1 MLNRNFEA
9 LTVNGKLDMSAKNIL
24 AGSPVTLGENG
35 YKLATS
41 ADVVAG
47 LSVNYFCDFN
57 DEVANGDFHADSGKI
72 AVVKIAQVTLMADV
86 YFDAEGVKK
95 TVSPFA
101 ADVFEINDTVYVNAD
116 GKITKTKPADA
127 KTALGTVVK
136 FDDTHN
142 VLVLDL
148 MPVAA

>member
-1 MLNRNFEA
+1 MLNRDFEA

-24 AGSPVTLGENG
+24 AGSPVTMGENG
-35 YKLATS
+35 YKLAT
-41 ADVVAG
+41 AGDVVAG

-57 DEVANGDFHADSGKI
+57 DEVDNGDFHADSGKI
-72 AVVKIAQVTLMADV
+72 AVVKIAQVTLMADT

-95 TVSPFA
+95 TVTPFA
-101 ADVFEINDTVYVNAD
+101 ADEFKTNETVYAGAD
-116 GKITKTKPADA
+116 GKITNQKPANV

-136 FDDTHN
+136 FDGTHN